1 MSASQED
8 KNPLESSTLPL
19 LDSAVL
25 RSFVTIA
32 ETGSFS
38 RAARLL
44 YRTPA
49 ALSMQIK
56 RLEETLERPLFL
68 REARQV
74 RLTPEG
80 EMLLPYGR
88 RLLMLNQEAVAQF
101 LAPRLEGRVRL
112 GTPDDVGTRILPHL
126 LSQFARSH
134 PGVQVEVIGGRSADM
149 RFRIDRGDLDLAL
162 VTLAANEQ
170 ERERPGTRV
179 DTVYTESLVW
189 AGCEGGIAAERT
201 PVPIAVANPGCPWRT
216 TALSALH
223 REGIRY
229 RVAYTS
235 ENTAGQQAA
244 VAADLAIAPL
254 PTSSVSAPLHT
265 LGPETGLP
273 ELGPYHVA
281 LVRKR
286 ALGPVTQTF
295 AKEIEAAFGALQ
307 PVRPLS

>member
-1 MSASQED
+1 MPTDA
-8 KNPLESSTLPL
+8 NHPTANRSSTLPL

-44 YRTPA
+44 FRTPA

-56 RLEETLERPLFL
+56 RLEETLERPLFV

-80 EMLLPYGR
+80 EMLLGYAR
-88 RLLMLNQEAVAQF
+88 RLLLLNEEAVAQF

-112 GTPDDVGTRILPHL
+112 GTPDDVGTRILPKL
-126 LSQFARSH
+126 LSQFARMH

-162 VTLAANEQ
+162 VTLAANES
-170 ERERPGTRV
+170 ERERPGMRV
-179 DTVYTESLVW
+179 DIVYTEALVW
-189 AGCEGGIAAERT
+189 AGCEGGVAAERR
-201 PVPIAVANPGCPWRT
+201 PVPIALANPGCPWRA

-223 REGIRY
+223 RSEVRY

-244 VAADLAIAPL
+244 ASADLAIAPL
-254 PTSSVSAPLHT
+254 PASTVASPLHI
-265 LGPETGLP
+265 LGTDSELP
-273 ELGPYHVA
+273 VLDAYHVA
-281 LVRKR
+281 LVRKQR
-286 ALGPVTQTF
+286 LGPVTQAF
-295 AKEIEAAFGALQ
+295 ADAISDAFAELQ
-307 PVRPLS
+307 SAR

>member
-1 MSASQED
+1 MSTPPESN
-8 KNPLESSTLPL
+8 NPLESSHLPL
-19 LDSAVL
+19 LDSNVL
-25 RSFVTIA
+25 RTFVTIA

-44 YRTPA
+44 CRTPA

-88 RLLMLNQEAVAQF
+88 RLLLLNEEAVSQF
-101 LAPRLEGRVRL
+101 LAPPLEGRVRL
-112 GTPDDVGTRILPHL
+112 GTPDDVGTRILPRL

-134 PGVQVEVIGGRSADM
+134 PGVQVDVIGGRSADM

-162 VTLAANEQ
+162 VTLAADEQ
-170 ERERPGTRV
+170 ERDRPGTRV

-189 AGCEGGIAAERT
+189 VGCEGGIAVERS
-201 PVPIAVANPGCPWRT
+201 PVPIAIANPGCPWRA

-223 REGIRY
+223 RKGVRY

-235 ENTAGQQAA
+235 EHTAGQQAA

-254 PTSSVSAPLHT
+254 PISSVAPPLHL
-265 LGPETGLP
+265 LGPESGLP
-273 ELGPYHVA
+273 ELEAYQVA
-281 LVRKR
+281 LVRKTMP
-286 ALGPVTQTF
+286 GPVTEAF
-295 AKEIEAAFGALQ
+295 ASEIEAAFADLQ
-307 PVRPLS
+307 QMRPSS

>member
-1 MSASQED
+1 MTSDTEHPTTS
-8 KNPLESSTLPL
+8 PSSTLPL

-44 YRTPA
+44 FRTPA

-56 RLEETLERPLFL
+56 RLEETLERPLFV

-80 EMLLPYGR
+80 EVLLGYGR
-88 RLLMLNQEAVAQF
+88 RLLLLNEEAVTQF
-101 LAPRLEGRVRL
+101 LAPKLEGRVRL
-112 GTPDDVGTRILPHL
+112 GTPDDVGTRMLPTL
-126 LSQFARSH
+126 LSQFARMH
-134 PGVQVEVIGGRSADM
+134 PRVQVDVIGGRSADM

-162 VTLAANEQ
+162 VTLAADEA
-170 ERERPGTRV
+170 ERERPDMRV
-179 DTVYTESLVW
+179 DIVYTEALVW
-189 AGCEGGIAAERT
+189 VGCEGGIAAERR
-201 PVPIAVANPGCPWRT
+201 PVPIALANPGCPWRA

-223 REGIRY
+223 RSGVRY

-244 VAADLAIAPL
+244 ASADLAVAPL
-254 PTSSVSAPLHT
+254 PVSSVSAPLHA

-273 ELGPYHVA
+273 ELDRYHVA
-281 LVRKR
+281 LVRKS
-286 ALGPVTQTF
+286 ALGPVTQAF
-295 AKEIEAAFGALQ
+295 ADAIEGAFADLQ
-307 PVRPLS
+307 AGR